1 MVNWQKTVDGKS
13 IFREYVMKDF
23 VSAVGLINKIAEL
36 AEAADHHP
44 DIHLTGYKRLRIELS
59 THSVGTLTEK
69 DFNLAEKIDALY
81 V

>member
-59 THSVGTLTEK
+59 THSVGKVTEK
-69 DFNLAEKIDALY
+69 DFNLAEKIDAL
-81 V
+81 

>member
-59 THSVGTLTEK
+59 THSVGKLTEK
-69 DFNLAEKIDALY
+69 DFNLAEKIDAL
-81 V
+81 